1 MLLTYELNCIC
12 LCNVYFTILF
22 LPFPLCT
29 GMLPTFG
36 PSWVYLYGAQRNY
49 KILPGDDNLNE
60 GIGEGTAYRGR
71 LLISLNT
78 TFEPGGVTGPS
89 AVYKEKLQ
97 TGRVGSCIYF

>member
-1 MLLTYELNCIC
+1 
-12 LCNVYFTILF
+12 
-22 LPFPLCT
+22 
-29 GMLPTFG
+29 MLPTFG

-97 TGRVGSCIYF
+97 TGRVGSCIYFWF